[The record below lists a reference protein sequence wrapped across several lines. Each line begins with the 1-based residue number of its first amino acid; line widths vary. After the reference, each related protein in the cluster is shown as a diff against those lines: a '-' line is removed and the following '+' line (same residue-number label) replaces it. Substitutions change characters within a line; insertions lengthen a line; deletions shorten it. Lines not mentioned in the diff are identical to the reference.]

1 MNSKIETQIIFSR
14 LDSLRTDRFRER
26 FDSIMTEN
34 DVIFKEIMSEA
45 KNELDEKMKVFKL
58 EYKQAFE
65 KKYNLQPGD
74 FEYLHKSCGKE

>member
-1 MNSKIETQIIFSR
+1 
-14 LDSLRTDRFRER
+14 
-26 FDSIMTEN
+26 MTEN

-74 FEYLHKSCGKE
+74 FEYLHKSCGKEWVKNLLTTHVLQSYNGQ